1 MHPEQPNNA
10 LKKLPPSY
18 NLESPAALK
27 TERTART
34 TLETIKEIMALLKR
48 TIEQCRGRLPKT
60 TYSKDLIELLFI
72 QPYTKIEHLVDSWI
86 AERRTASK
94 YLRQLELLG
103 VLTPVRI
110 GKYTVYIN
118 HRLMDILRRT

>member
-27 TERTART
+27 R
-34 TLETIKEIMALLKR
+34 EIMALLKR

-72 QPYTKIEHLVDSWI
+72 QP
-86 AERRTASK
+86 
-94 YLRQLELLG
+94 
-103 VLTPVRI
+103 
-110 GKYTVYIN
+110 
-118 HRLMDILRRT
+118 